1 MELEHLNV
9 KFEAHISEG
18 NNCICNAC
26 HNGGSVMK
34 IKLPDT
40 CYHDRKKLS
49 TKYREYWLCCKC
61 QTKLRWAMDW
71 PDDSYQRSMEDTTET
86 DILLD
91 TINNA
96 LRLVSQAKELYLIHH
111 QEDWDIDWAMDQF
124 NSVETILEVLRG
136 RGRPVSRSDEDPM

>member
-34 IKLPDT
+34 VKLPDT
-40 CYHDRKKLS
+40 RYHDRKKLS

-61 QTKLRWAMDW
+61 KTKLRWVMDW
-71 PDDSYQRSMEDTTET
+71 PDDSYQRSLEDTTET

-96 LRLVSQAKELYLIHH
+96 LRLVSQAKELYLIHY
-111 QEDWDIDWAMDQF
+111 QEDFDIDWAMDQF

-136 RGRPVSRSDEDPM
+136 RGRPVSCSDEDPI